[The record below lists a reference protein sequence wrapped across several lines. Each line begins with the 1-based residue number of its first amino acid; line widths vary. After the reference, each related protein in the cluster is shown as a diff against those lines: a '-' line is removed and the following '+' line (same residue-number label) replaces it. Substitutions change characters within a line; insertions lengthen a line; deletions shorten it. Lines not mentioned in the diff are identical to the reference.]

1 MFPSLNAFIQCNCC
15 VPYGYVRVISFDI
28 WFWFYELYW
37 FPFYVILYRFRDICT
52 INMYMD
58 RFIADSS
65 NIRYK
70 STSYWAKTE
79 NFEYFRDNFLSFI
92 FSISEEVWKKT
103 NIEEN
108 CWAIFLN
115 QIYLWLQPQH
125 SFIFFLLK
133 WWFRFEIRRQKRV
146 LFSLHR
152 PHSSNHLKN

>member
-1 MFPSLNAFIQCNCC
+1 MRICPMTRRLWPFPSQIIAEREHWCIFKKLIAEFLCNI
-15 VPYGYVRVISFDI
+15 YLDI
-28 WFWFYELYW
+28 YAQW
-37 FPFYVILYRFRDICT
+37 ICIWIDLLPIVQT
-52 INMYMD
+52 YD
-58 RFIADSS
+58 T
-65 NIRYK
+65 K
-70 STSYWAKTE
+70 STSYWAITE
-79 NFEYFRDNFLSFI
+79 KFEYFRDNFLSFI

>member
-37 FPFYVILYRFRDICT
+37 FPFYVIFREMS
-52 INMYMD
+52 MYMD

-70 STSYWAKTE
+70 STSYGAITE